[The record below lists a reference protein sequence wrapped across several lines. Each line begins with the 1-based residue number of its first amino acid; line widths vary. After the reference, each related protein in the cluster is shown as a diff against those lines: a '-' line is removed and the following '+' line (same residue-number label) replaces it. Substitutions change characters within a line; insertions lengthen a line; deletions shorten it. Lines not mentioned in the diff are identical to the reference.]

1 VVLTYVFVKSCI
13 DLSDPANSE
22 SGNSWF
28 GIGPPLVIGGAFLV
42 LGVAL
47 MLAWYAKAPEFFRRK
62 PEVADPTVLSAREP

>member
-1 VVLTYVFVKSCI
+1 
-13 DLSDPANSE
+13 
-22 SGNSWF
+22 
-28 GIGPPLVIGGAFLV
+28 VIGGAFLV